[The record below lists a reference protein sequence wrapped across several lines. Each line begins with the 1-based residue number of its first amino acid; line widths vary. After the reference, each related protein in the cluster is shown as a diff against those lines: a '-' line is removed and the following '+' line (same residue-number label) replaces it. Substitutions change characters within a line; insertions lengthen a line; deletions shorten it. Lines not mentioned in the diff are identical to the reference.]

1 MYDREYGTDWSVLSA
16 DEAIERA
23 YALGV
28 AETLDEH
35 HDGELDRLV
44 AAAGSAHDRS
54 LVRLAYDKGRSRGMQ
69 AAERGQDDRTVWT
82 DLVNDAERE
91 TVAVSRPRRLPPA
104 LRSLPLLDP
113 PGDGLDRVR
122 LPRFLLRR

>member
-1 MYDREYGTDWSVLSA
+1 MYDAEYGTGWTVLTA
-16 DEAIERA
+16 EEAIERA

-28 AETLDEH
+28 AETLGERHPDEL
-35 HDGELDRLV
+35 ERLV
-44 AAAGSAHDRS
+44 DAAGSAHDRS

-69 AAERGQDDRTVWT
+69 AASTERDDSEVWAG
-82 DLVNDAERE
+82 LVNDVERE
-91 TVAVSRPRRLPPA
+91 RIAVSRPRKLPPA
-104 LRSLPLLDP
+104 LRSVALLDP